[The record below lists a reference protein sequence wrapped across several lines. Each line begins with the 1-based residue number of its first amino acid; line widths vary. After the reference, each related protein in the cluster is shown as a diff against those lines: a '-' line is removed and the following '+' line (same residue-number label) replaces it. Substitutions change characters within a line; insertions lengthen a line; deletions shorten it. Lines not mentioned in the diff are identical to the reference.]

1 VASRSSLELHASP
14 EFGPHRILDSLLT
27 YRTTKPRMTEQL
39 YSPQLARQ
47 ISLYIRA
54 QGLEPGTRLP
64 ERKLADQFRVSRT
77 PVSRALRLLAD
88 WNVVV
93 PLATGG
99 YAVSAEA
106 RAMPPDA
113 EAEVP
118 LSDEDNLYLKIAN
131 DHSSET
137 LSGKT
142 TENEVM
148 RRYSAGRG
156 IVTRVL
162 RRAADE
168 GWAERLPGH
177 GWRLIPLLT
186 SDLTY
191 EHSSRYRIIIEPAA
205 ILEPTFKLDRE
216 ALEACRVQ
224 QIAMF
229 DNGASALSPPEVFEI
244 GSRFHEAILRCSRNQ
259 FLINGLAQVNRLRRL
274 AEYRRTLASA
284 NWRERCREHI
294 QIADLLLDDDRA
306 GASKLLRQH
315 LIDGAREKS
324 VEL

>member
-1 VASRSSLELHASP
+1 MAEQLLSP
-14 EFGPHRILDSLLT
+14 E
-27 YRTTKPRMTEQL
+27 
-39 YSPQLARQ
+39 LARQ

-54 QGLEPGTRLP
+54 HGLEPGTRLP

-93 PLATGG
+93 ALAAGG
-99 YAVSAEA
+99 YAVSAA
-106 RAMPPDA
+106 AVSIPPAAGADT
-113 EAEVP
+113 P
-118 LSDEDNLYLKIAN
+118 LSDEDTLYLKIAN

-137 LSGKT
+137 LCGKL

-186 SDLTY
+186 SELTY

-216 ALEACRVQ
+216 SLEACRAQ

-229 DNGASALSPPEVFEI
+229 DNGALALSPPEVFEI
-244 GSRFHEAILRCSRNQ
+244 GSRFHEAVLRCSRNQ

-294 QIADLLLDDDRA
+294 QIADLLLDSDLA
-306 GASKLLRQH
+306 GASSLLRQH
-315 LIDGAREKS
+315 LIDGARAKIID
-324 VEL
+324 L